1 MKSYKK
7 RMGIVFF
14 LLAILT
20 GCGTSPGI
28 GENTLQS
35 KGPGGF
41 PSVVQQVMMSLKAHT
56 TIPLFAPTFVPTG
69 RGYLTATI
77 QPGGVS
83 AKSYHVNMFATKS
96 RVAVNAPSLA
106 NGNTTYPEIAS
117 FGASRW
123 PSSAQAIRAI
133 SAWNAD
139 EGLIPQPSEQQHAV
153 ALGYHVKA
161 TAYTMGNN
169 SNVTS
174 IQWQAGRWL
183 FEVNGNLQVAH
194 ATLADAKQIV
204 RFTHQTPFPGS
215 DQAGLVIINYNT
227 VGTHETIQSLVIW
240 TRGPILYHVQ
250 TTMPLNALRM
260 AVSMKHF

>member
-77 QPGGVS
+77 QPGGCVS
-83 AKSYHVNMFATKS
+83 KKLPRQYVCDKISGRRECA
-96 RVAVNAPSLA
+96 
-106 NGNTTYPEIAS
+106 IAC
-117 FGASRW
+117 
-123 PSSAQAIRAI
+123 
-133 SAWNAD
+133 
-139 EGLIPQPSEQQHAV
+139 
-153 ALGYHVKA
+153 
-161 TAYTMGNN
+161 
-169 SNVTS
+169 
-174 IQWQAGRWL
+174 QWQYYIPRDSL
-183 FEVNGNLQVAH
+183 FWCFAMAIFGTSNKGNLC
-194 ATLADAKQIV
+194 L
-204 RFTHQTPFPGS
+204 
-215 DQAGLVIINYNT
+215 
-227 VGTHETIQSLVIW
+227 E
-240 TRGPILYHVQ
+240 RG
-250 TTMPLNALRM
+250 
-260 AVSMKHF
+260 